1 MEEGNKEENGFEPTI
16 VGFCCNWCS
25 YAAADLAGISRLKY
39 PPNIRI
45 IRVPCTGKVDPLYIL
60 KAFELGADGVF
71 IAGCL
76 EGECHYLTGN
86 LYARDRVKRLKSEL
100 EKIGLGDRLEM
111 FFASAAMGKE
121 FAGATTN
128 LTDKIKKL
136 GPNPL
141 KPLERRNEP

>member
-1 MEEGNKEENGFEPTI
+1 VKKEKMEEKNKGENGFEPKI

-71 IAGCL
+71 IAGCM

-86 LYARDRVKRLKSEL
+86 FYARDRVERLKRDL
-100 EKIGLGDRLEM
+100 EKVGFGGRLEM
-111 FFASAAMGKE
+111 FFMSAAMGKE
-121 FAGATTN
+121 FAEATTD
-128 LTDKIKKL
+128 LTERIKKMGPSPL
-136 GPNPL
+136 GG
-141 KPLERRNEP
+141 E